1 MHELTNDFKSIM
13 GNTLP
18 IIILVSVMAII
29 LRIYFLKKTNKKIHL
44 YKEVPNL
51 FFLIYILCLFQIV
64 TSQDISGTHGINT
77 DFFQELTRYEFG
89 TRLFYR
95 NIIGNIVLFIPFS
108 FFIAHIFKVRSH
120 LIMYLFALLISLTI
134 ETTQLYIGRAFD
146 VDDIL
151 LNVIG
156 GIIGFLIYKFVTKFI
171 LKSISKEKKDVI
183 IAFLLVIVV
192 LGIFII
198 IF

>member
-1 MHELTNDFKSIM
+1 MSELTNDFKSIM

-18 IIILVSVMAII
+18 IIILVSVMAIF
-29 LRIYFLKKTNKKIHL
+29 LRIYALKKNDKRINL
-44 YKEVPNL
+44 VKEIPNL
-51 FFLIYILCLFQIV
+51 FFLIYILCFFQIV
-64 TSQDISGTHGINT
+64 TSQDVSGVHGININ
-77 DFFQELTRYEFG
+77 FFQELTRYEVG

-95 NIIGNIVLFIPFS
+95 NIIGNIILFIPFS
-108 FFIAHIFKVRSH
+108 FFIAHIFKINNRWIV
-120 LIMYLFALLISLTI
+120 YLFTLLISLTV

-146 VDDIL
+146 VDDLI

-156 GIIGFLIYKFVTKFI
+156 GIIGYFVYNLVSNVVFKNY
-171 LKSISKEKKDVI
+171 SNERKDLI
-183 IAFLLVIVV
+183 IALMLVIVV

>member
-18 IIILVSVMAII
+18 IIILVSVIAIV
-29 LRIYFLKKTNKKIHL
+29 LRIYFLKKTKKKIL
-44 YKEVPNL
+44 FSKEVPNL

-64 TSQDISGTHGINT
+64 TSQDVSATHGINT
-77 DFFQELTRYEFG
+77 DFFQELTRYEIG
-89 TRLFYR
+89 TKLFYR
-95 NIIGNIVLFIPFS
+95 NIVGNIVLFIPFS
-108 FFIAHIFKVRSH
+108 FFVAHIIKVKNH
-120 LIMYLFALLISLTI
+120 LLMYLFTLLISVTI
-134 ETTQLYIGRAFD
+134 EITQLYIGRAFD

-156 GIIGFLIYKFVTKFI
+156 GIIGFLIYNFVTKFI
-171 LKSISKEKKDVI
+171 LKNINQEKKDIVI
-183 IAFLLVIVV
+183 AVLLVIVV

-198 IF
+198 MF

>member
-1 MHELTNDFKSIM
+1 MYELTNDFKSIM

-18 IIILVSVMAII
+18 IIILVSVMAIS
-29 LRIYFLKKTNKKIHL
+29 LRIYFLKKSNKKIHFS
-44 YKEVPNL
+44 KEIPNL
-51 FFLIYILCLFQIV
+51 FFMIYILCLFQIV
-64 TSQDISGTHGINT
+64 TSQDISGINGINI
-77 DFFQELTRYEFG
+77 DFFSELTRYEVG

-120 LIMYLFALLISLTI
+120 LIMYLFTLLISLTI
-134 ETTQLYIGRAFD
+134 ETTQLYIGRSFD

-156 GIIGFLIYKFVTKFI
+156 GIIGFLIYNFVSKVVFKNI
-171 LKSISKEKKDVI
+171 NKEKKDII

-192 LGIFII
+192 LGVFII

>member
-18 IIILVSVMAII
+18 IIVLVSVIAIV
-29 LRIYFLKKTNKKIHL
+29 LRIYMLKKNNKKIRFS
-44 YKEVPNL
+44 KEVPNL

-64 TSQDISGTHGINT
+64 TSQDVSGNHGINIT
-77 DFFQELTRYEFG
+77 FFEELTRYELG

-95 NIIGNIVLFIPFS
+95 NIIGNIMLFVPFS
-108 FFIAHIFKVRSH
+108 FFIAHIFKVNNRW
-120 LIMYLFALLISLTI
+120 LVYLFTLLISLTV

-151 LNVIG
+151 LNVLG
-156 GIIGFLIYKFVTKFI
+156 GIIGYAVYSLVSKVIFKKL
-171 LKSISKEKKDVI
+171 SKETKDII

-192 LGIFII
+192 MGIFVI

>member
-18 IIILVSVMAII
+18 IIILVSVMAIS
-29 LRIYFLKKTNKKIHL
+29 LRIYFLKKSNKKIHFS
-44 YKEVPNL
+44 KEIPNL
-51 FFLIYILCLFQIV
+51 FFMIYILCLFQIV
-64 TSQDISGTHGINT
+64 TSQDISGINGINI
-77 DFFQELTRYEFG
+77 DFFSELTRYEVG

-108 FFIAHIFKVRSH
+108 FFIAHIFKVKNH
-120 LIMYLFALLISLTI
+120 LIMYLFTLLISLTI
-134 ETTQLYIGRAFD
+134 ETTQLYIGRSFD

-156 GIIGFLIYKFVTKFI
+156 GIIGFLIYNFVSKIVFKNI
-171 LKSISKEKKDVI
+171 NKEKKDII

-192 LGIFII
+192 LGVFII

>member
-1 MHELTNDFKSIM
+1 MQELTNDFKSIM

-18 IIILVSVMAII
+18 IIILVSVMAIF
-29 LRIYFLKKTNKKIHL
+29 LRVYILKKSNKKIHFS
-44 YKEVPNL
+44 KELPNL

-64 TSQDISGTHGINT
+64 TSQDISGMHGINT
-77 DFFQELTRYEFG
+77 DFFSELTRYEIG

-95 NIIGNIVLFIPFS
+95 NIIGNIVLFVPLS
-108 FFIAHIFKVRSH
+108 FFIAHIFKVKSH
-120 LIMYLFALLISLTI
+120 LIMYLFTLLISLTI

-146 VDDIL
+146 VDDIV

-156 GIIGFLIYKFVTKFI
+156 GIIGFLAYNLVSKIIFKNI
-171 LKSISKEKKDVI
+171 NKEKKDII
-183 IAFLLVIVV
+183 IAFLLIIIV
-192 LGIFII
+192 LGIFVI

>member
-1 MHELTNDFKSIM
+1 MSELTSNFKSIM

-18 IIILVSVMAII
+18 IIILVAVMAIV
-29 LRIYFLKKTNKKIHL
+29 LRIYVLKKNKKDIRFS
-44 YKEVPNL
+44 KEIPNL

-64 TSQDISGTHGINT
+64 TSQDASGNHGINVS
-77 DFFQELTRYEFG
+77 FFEELTRYEVG
-89 TRLFYR
+89 TNLFYR
-95 NIIGNIVLFIPFS
+95 NVVGNIVLFIPFS
-108 FFIAHIFKVRSH
+108 FFLAHIFKIKSRWIV
-120 LIMYLFALLISLTI
+120 YLFTLLISLTI

-156 GIIGFLIYKFVTKFI
+156 GMIGYSIYSLVSRVI
-171 LKSISKEKKDVI
+171 LRKLSIEKRNII
-183 IAFLLVIVV
+183 IAVLLVIVV
-192 LGIFII
+192 LGIFIV

>member
-1 MHELTNDFKSIM
+1 MNELTNDFKSIM

-18 IIILVSVMAII
+18 IIILVSVMAIF
-29 LRIYFLKKTNKKIHL
+29 LRIYFLNKTNKKIHFS
-44 YKEVPNL
+44 KEIPNL
-51 FFLIYILCLFQIV
+51 FFMIYILCLFQIV
-64 TSQDISGTHGINT
+64 TSQDTSGFHGINT
-77 DFFQELTRYEFG
+77 EFFQELTRYEIG
-89 TRLFYR
+89 TKLFYR

-108 FFIAHIFKVRSH
+108 FFIAHIFKVKSH

-146 VDDIL
+146 VDDII

-156 GIIGFLIYKFVTKFI
+156 GIFGFLIYNFITKVIF
-171 LKSISKEKKDVI
+171 KNISKEKKDII